1 MFRIKR
7 KFKIS
12 ELEASRLRLAWV
24 DRFLFQ
30 IGFVVA
36 WTIVTA
42 LFVEN
47 FGVHNLLYLFLFDAG
62 LYAVGTG
69 LASFLLLRMQ
79 LRTFLLTTIL
89 GTLALLMGS
98 FSFNVVQIE
107 FFVLVILAKDL
118 LFSQVNIALYRRGE
132 SLFSPTEAQ
141 KFMPLVESAITIGAL
156 VGSLLVIWFLGFA
169 STQMVLLIWL
179 FSLVIMGGVVFLTPH
194 ILHDIPS
201 FALPKKTKELIKNPL
216 IEAVQALRKIK
227 FLRHLLLILVLQTA
241 IITII
246 EFEFTKDLQSHIVHQ
261 EEEFHL
267 PLDKLQS
274 SFFLETKDKM
284 VHWGGEVK
292 KEVAQVSS
300 YLIMHKS
307 LAHDL
312 GMFHLIFAVIALF
325 VQFLTPVVLRKLGVI
340 GTILSYFSIL
350 LVTLGAMIL
359 GYGNINFLR
368 SVQHGT
374 HSLGEAPYHITFYS
388 IFSHSREAVR
398 LFLEGIIKPLG
409 MALGVLILF
418 WTQGSLLYCV
428 AIVLMGI
435 ILLIGLP
442 AKKSFTSLSKK
453 NLNSEDDIE
462 GKLHSIE
469 VLGQKGHKNSGVIL
483 SEELRKK
490 NVHEVVREKLIA
502 TISNINEPRVVHAY
516 LEILQDKEEK
526 IETKIKILDSLFHLK
541 IPKSYWEKHAF
552 TRYHL
557 LETLKHLFYTTE
569 HAHLKKL
576 VVMNIFRHLPDHEV
590 VPFFLETMEKAD
602 DKLKAVF
609 LRSCHMFEDPE
620 IVFYVRQYLDHS
632 DPRLKS
638 HAVIA
643 LWKFHNKKELRRIL
657 VNLLEKEDE
666 ASQISSLYAMGE
678 VGDGRSRNL
687 LLEFTTHGSPWLRLH
702 SLIALAKLDDIR
714 CVKGLLSILF
724 GEDRNLSKAA
734 FHMLDRVPEEMRDHL
749 QKEIQLEVS
758 KQVFAIL
765 KPQVQIETEIPN
777 LSQSLRDTLK
787 HLYWMAGR
795 YDDLLAIGGK

>member
-1 MFRIKR
+1 MFKIKR
-7 KFKIS
+7 RFKIS
-12 ELEASRLRLAWV
+12 ELEASRLKLAWV

-47 FGVHNLLYLFLFDAG
+47 FGVANLLYLFLFDAG
-62 LYAVGTG
+62 LYAIGTG
-69 LASFLLLRMQ
+69 LASFLLPRMQ

-98 FSFNVVQIE
+98 FSFNVAQLE

-179 FSLVIMGGVVFLTPH
+179 FSLVIMGLVVFLTPH

-201 FALPKKTKELIKNPL
+201 FVLPKRTKELIKNPL
-216 IEAVQALRKIK
+216 IEALQALRKIK

-241 IITII
+241 IITAI
-246 EFEFTKDLQSHIVHQ
+246 EFEFTKNLQSHIVHQ
-261 EEEFHL
+261 GQELHL

-274 SFFLETKDKM
+274 SFFLETKDKI
-284 VHWGGEVK
+284 VHLGEEVK
-292 KEVAQVSS
+292 KEVVQASS
-300 YLIMHKS
+300 YLFMNKS

-340 GTILSYFSIL
+340 GTMLSYFSVL
-350 LVTLGAMIL
+350 FVALGAMIL
-359 GYGNINFLR
+359 GYGNISLLR
-368 SVQHGT
+368 SIQHGT
-374 HSLGEAPYHITFYS
+374 HSLGEAPYHISFYS
-388 IFSHSREAVR
+388 IFSHNREAVR

-409 MALGVLILF
+409 MVMGVLILF
-418 WTQGSLLYCV
+418 WTQAGFIYYAVLV
-428 AIVLMGI
+428 AVGL
-435 ILLIGLP
+435 ILLLGIP

-453 NLNSEDDIE
+453 NLNSEEDIE

-469 VLGQKGHKNSGVIL
+469 VLGQRGHKNSGVIL

-516 LEILQDKEEK
+516 LGILQDAEEN
-526 IETKIKILDSLFHLK
+526 IETKIKILDSLFHLE
-541 IPKSYWEKHAF
+541 IPKSYWRKHAF

-557 LETLKHLFYTTE
+557 LETLKNLFYTTE

-590 VPFFLETMEKAD
+590 VPFFLETMETAD
-602 DKLKAVF
+602 DKLKSVF

-620 IVFYVRQYLDHS
+620 IVFYVHQYLDNS

-643 LWKFHNKKELRRIL
+643 LWKFQSKKKLRQIL
-657 VNLLEKEDE
+657 VDLLKEQDE
-666 ASQISSLYAMGE
+666 SSQISALYAMGE
-678 VGDGRSRNL
+678 VGDERSRDL
-687 LLEFTTHGSPWLRLH
+687 LLEFTTHSSPWLRLH

-724 GEDRNLSKAA
+724 GEDINLSKAA
-734 FHMLDRVPEEMRDHL
+734 FHMLDRVPEEMRNHL
-749 QKEIQLEVS
+749 QKEIQVEVS
-758 KQVFAIL
+758 KKVFAIL
-765 KPQVQIETEIPN
+765 KPQVQVKIELPN
-777 LSQSLRDTLK
+777 LSESLRDTLK

-795 YDDLLAIGGK
+795 YDDLLAIGK